1 MKYAFSSLFLL
12 GILSLQS
19 CTSQVKTSANSET
32 VISGKLISFPG
43 AEGFG
48 RFTTGGRGGKVLFVT
63 KLTDDGS
70 EGTLR
75 HALEQKDPRYIV
87 FRTAGTIFL
96 ESPLRIK
103 EGDVTI
109 AGQTAPGD
117 GITVANYETFVA
129 ADNVIIR
136 YMRFRMG
143 DKKKYEGDALGAR
156 FIKNLIV
163 DHCSMS
169 WSTDETVSIY
179 VNENTTLQWCVI
191 TESLRNSAHQKGAH
205 GYGGIAGGKFAS
217 FHHNIYANHD
227 SRNPR
232 LGEYAGSK
240 FALTDLTDFR
250 NNVIYNWGHNNV
262 YGGEGM
268 NVNMV
273 NNYYKPGP
281 ATMTNKR
288 IVAIDKN
295 EKEGTE
301 VYNIW
306 GKYYISGNVVEGSPE
321 VTADNWNLGVFNQ
334 MKPAYNLTDADKNSI
349 KINEPHDIQ
358 NNVKTESPKVAY
370 EKILKIGGASLVRD
384 AVDLRVLEHV
394 KKGTFSHKGSLGSD
408 NGIID
413 SQEDVGGF
421 PKLKMGKIPLDSDND
436 GMPDDW
442 EIKNNLDPKTANAN
456 GKDLDKNYDNIEVYM
471 NDLVKKITENQL

>member
-1 MKYAFSSLFLL
+1 MKFGIKHKIFTTGIFAMLAFSVSA
-12 GILSLQS
+12 QE
-19 CTSQVKTSANSET
+19 KT
-32 VISGKLISFPG
+32 VSFPG
-43 AEGFG
+43 TEGFG
-48 RFTTGGRGGKVLFVT
+48 RYTTGGRGGKVLFVT

-75 HALEQKDPRYIV
+75 YVLEQKGAKYII
-87 FRTAGTIFL
+87 FKTAGTIYL

-103 EGDVTI
+103 EGNVTI

-117 GITVANYETFVA
+117 GITIANYETFVA

-136 YMRFRMG
+136 FLRFRMG
-143 DKKKYEGDALGAR
+143 DQKKHEGDALGAR
-156 FIKNLIV
+156 FMKGLIV

-191 TESLRNSAHQKGAH
+191 AESLRNSAHQKGAH
-205 GYGGIAGGKFAS
+205 GYGGIAGGKYAS
-217 FHHNIYANHD
+217 FHHNIYAHHD

-232 LGEYAGSK
+232 LGEYAGSQ

-268 NVNMV
+268 NVNIV

-281 ATMTNKR
+281 ATLTKKR

-295 EKEGTE
+295 ENPETE

-306 GKYYISGNVVEGSPE
+306 GKYYINGNVSEGNPE
-321 VTADNWNLGVFNQ
+321 VTADNWNNGVFNQ
-334 MKPAYNLTDADKNSI
+334 MKNSYNLTDADKNTI
-349 KINEPHDIQ
+349 RINQPHDIH
-358 NNVKTESPKVAY
+358 NNVKTDSPKEAY
-370 EKILKIGGASLVRD
+370 EKILKIGGASLARD
-384 AVDLRVLEHV
+384 AVDLHVLKDV
-394 KKGTFSHKGSLGSD
+394 KNGTFTYNGSRGSK

-413 SQEDVGGF
+413 SQNDVGGF
-421 PKLKMGKIPLDSDND
+421 PDLKQGKTLLDSDND
-436 GMPDDW
+436 GMPDAW
-442 EIKNNLDPKTANAN
+442 EIKHNLNPKKANAN
-456 GKDLDKNYDNIEVYM
+456 GRDLDKNYDNIEVYM
-471 NDLVKKITENQL
+471 NDLVKKITEKQ

>member
-1 MKYAFSSLFLL
+1 MKKHFTTLVTI
-12 GILSLQS
+12 GILCGISTFVEAQ
-19 CTSQVKTSANSET
+19 NT
-32 VISGKLISFPG
+32 VSFPG

-48 RFTTGGRGGKVLFVT
+48 RYTTGGRGGKVYIVD

-75 HALEQKDPRYIV
+75 NALDQKGARYIV
-87 FRTAGTIFL
+87 FKTGGTIYL
-96 ESPLRIK
+96 ESPLKIK
-103 EGDVTI
+103 EGNVTI

-117 GITVANYETFVA
+117 GITVANYETFVG
-129 ADNVIIR
+129 ADNVVIR

-143 DKKKYEGDALGAR
+143 DQKKYEGDALGAR
-156 FIKNLIV
+156 FIKNLMV

-191 TESLRNSAHQKGAH
+191 AESLRNSFHQKGAH

-217 FHHNIYANHD
+217 FHHNIYSHHD

-240 FALTDLTDFR
+240 SALTDLTDFR
-250 NNVIYNWGHNNV
+250 NNVIYNWGHNNI

-268 NVNMV
+268 NVNIV

-281 ATMTNKR
+281 ATMTKQR

-295 EKEGTE
+295 EKPETE

-306 GKYYISGNVVEGSPE
+306 GKYYINGNVIEGNSE
-321 VTADNWNLGVFNQ
+321 VTKDNWTEGVFSQ
-334 MKPAYNLTDADKNSI
+334 MKSSYNLTDKDKNSI
-349 KINEPHDIQ
+349 KINQPHDIQ
-358 NNVKTESPKVAY
+358 NNVKTYSAKEAY
-370 EKILKIGGASLVRD
+370 EKVLQFGGASLVRD
-384 AVDLRVLEHV
+384 AIDLHVLKDV
-394 KKGTFSHKGSLGSD
+394 KNGSFTYKGSKGST

-413 SQEDVGGF
+413 SQNDVGGF
-421 PKLKMGKIPLDSDND
+421 PTLNSGKPQLDSDND
-436 GMPDDW
+436 GMPDEW
-442 EIKNNLDPKTANAN
+442 EIKNKLNPKVANAN
-456 GKDLDKNYDNIEVYM
+456 GRDLDKNYDNIEVYF
-471 NDLVKKITENQL
+471 NEIVKKITKNQN

>member
-1 MKYAFSSLFLL
+1 MKNTFFAASIF
-12 GILSLQS
+12 GIFTLQN
-19 CTSQVKTSANSET
+19 CTAQPKVLNEDPT
-32 VISGKLISFPG
+32 VISGNTISFPG

-75 HALEQKDPRYIV
+75 YVLEQKGPRYII
-87 FRTAGTIFL
+87 FKTAGTIYL

-103 EGDVTI
+103 EGNVTI

-179 VNENTTLQWCVI
+179 VNENTTLQWCLI
-191 TESLRNSAHQKGAH
+191 AESLRNSAHQKGAH

-281 ATMTNKR
+281 ASMNKKR

-295 EKEGTE
+295 EKPETE

-306 GKYYISGNVVEGSPE
+306 GKYYINGNVSEGNPD
-321 VTADNWNLGVFNQ
+321 VTTDNWNLGVFNQ
-334 MKPAYNLTDADKNSI
+334 MKPAYNLTNADKNEI
-349 KINEPHDIQ
+349 KMNQPHDIQ
-358 NNVKTESPKVAY
+358 NNVTTHSAEEAY

-384 AVDLRVLEHV
+384 AVDLRVLKEV
-394 KKGTFSHKGSLGSD
+394 KNGTFTYTGSLGSK

-413 SQEDVGGF
+413 SQNDVGGF
-421 PKLKMGKIPLDSDND
+421 PDLKQGKVLLDSDND
-436 GMPDDW
+436 GMPDEW

-456 GKDLDKNYDNIEVYM
+456 GKDLDKNYDNIEVYI
-471 NDLVKKITENQL
+471 NDLVKKITDKQ

>member
-1 MKYAFSSLFLL
+1 MKFSLKHKIFTSSIFTMLM
-12 GILSLQS
+12 LSVSAQD
-19 CTSQVKTSANSET
+19 KT
-32 VISGKLISFPG
+32 LSFPG

-48 RFTTGGRGGKVLFVT
+48 RYTTGGRGGKVLFVT

-75 HALEQKDPRYIV
+75 YALEQKGARYIV
-87 FRTAGTIFL
+87 FKTAGTIYL
-96 ESPLRIK
+96 ESPLKIK
-103 EGDVTI
+103 EGNVTI

-117 GITVANYETFVA
+117 GITIANYETFVA

-136 YMRFRMG
+136 FLRFRMG
-143 DKKKYEGDALGAR
+143 DQKKFEGDALGAR
-156 FIKNLIV
+156 FIKDLIV

-191 TESLRNSAHQKGAH
+191 AESLRNSAHQKGAH

-217 FHHNIYANHD
+217 FHHNLYAHHD

-268 NVNMV
+268 NVNIV

-281 ATMTNKR
+281 ASMNKKR

-295 EKEGTE
+295 EKPETE

-306 GKYYISGNVVEGSPE
+306 GKYYINGNVSEGNPD

-334 MKPAYNLTDADKNSI
+334 MKPSYNLTEADKNSI
-349 KINEPHDIQ
+349 KINQPHDIQ
-358 NNVKTESPKVAY
+358 NNVKTHTAKEAY
-370 EKILKIGGASLVRD
+370 EKILQIGGASLVRD
-384 AVDLRVLEHV
+384 AVDIRILKEV
-394 KKGTFSHKGSLGSD
+394 KNGTFTYNGSLGSK

-413 SQEDVGGF
+413 SQNDVGGF
-421 PKLKMGKIPLDSDND
+421 PDLKPGKALLDSDND
-436 GMPDDW
+436 GMPDEW
-442 EIKNNLDPKTANAN
+442 EIKHHLDPKKANAN
-456 GKDLDKNYDNIEVYM
+456 GRDLDKNYDNIEVYI
-471 NDLVKKITENQL
+471 NDLVKKITDKQ

>member
-1 MKYAFSSLFLL
+1 MKKYITKLFIAGIFS
-12 GILSLQS
+12 IA
-19 CTSQVKTSANSET
+19 TSAEAQN
-32 VISGKLISFPG
+32 ILSFPG

-48 RFTTGGRGGKVLFVT
+48 RYTTGGRGGKVYFVT

-75 HALEQKDPRYIV
+75 YALNQKGARYIV
-87 FRTAGTIFL
+87 FKTGGTIYL
-96 ESPLRIK
+96 DSPLKIK
-103 EGDVTI
+103 EGNVTI

-129 ADNVIIR
+129 ADNVVIR
-136 YMRFRMG
+136 YIRFRMG
-143 DKKKYEGDALGAR
+143 DQKKFEGDAFGAR

-169 WSTDETVSIY
+169 WSTDETVSVY
-179 VNENTTLQWCVI
+179 ANENTTVQWCI
-191 TESLRNSAHQKGAH
+191 IAESLRNSVHQKGAH
-205 GYGGIAGGKFAS
+205 GYGGIAGGKYAS
-217 FHHNIYANHD
+217 FHHNLYAHHD

-250 NNVIYNWGHNNV
+250 NNVIYNWGHNSV

-268 NVNMV
+268 NVNII

-281 ATMTNKR
+281 ATISRQR

-295 EKEGTE
+295 EKPETK

-306 GKYYISGNVVEGSPE
+306 GKYYINGNVIEGNPE
-321 VTADNWNLGVFNQ
+321 VSKDNWTQGVFAQ
-334 MKPAYNLTDADKNSI
+334 IKPSYHLTDQDKNKI
-349 KINEPHDIQ
+349 KINQPHDIQ
-358 NNVKTESPKVAY
+358 NTVKTHSAKEAY
-370 EKILKIGGASLVRD
+370 EKIVQIAGAALIRD
-384 AVDLRVLEHV
+384 AVDLHILKDV
-394 KKGTFSHKGSLGSD
+394 KNGSFTYEGSKGST

-413 SQEDVGGF
+413 SQKDVGGF
-421 PKLKMGKIPLDSDND
+421 PDLKPGTALPDSDHD
-436 GMPDDW
+436 GMPNEW
-442 EIKNNLDPKTANAN
+442 EIKNKLNPEVPNAN
-456 GKDLDKNYDNIEVYM
+456 GKDLDKNYDNIEVYF
-471 NDLVKKITENQL
+471 NDLVKNITGQQ

>member
-1 MKYAFSSLFLL
+1 MKNTFFAASIL
-12 GILSLQS
+12 GIFTLQN
-19 CTSQVKTSANSET
+19 CTTQSKVLNENPT
-32 VISGKLISFPG
+32 VISGKTISFPG

-63 KLTDDGS
+63 KTSDDGS

-75 HALEQKDPRYIV
+75 HALEQKGPRYIV
-87 FRTAGTIFL
+87 FKTAGTIYL

-143 DKKKYEGDALGAR
+143 DQKNYEGDALGAR

-191 TESLRNSAHQKGAH
+191 SESLRNSAHQKGAH

-250 NNVIYNWGHNNV
+250 NNVIYNWGHNNI

-268 NVNMV
+268 NVNLV

-281 ATMTNKR
+281 ASMNKKR

-295 EKEGTE
+295 EKPETE

-306 GKYYISGNVVEGSPE
+306 GKYYINGNFSEGNPD

-334 MKPAYNLTDADKNSI
+334 MKPAYNLTDADKNLI
-349 KINEPHDIQ
+349 KINQPHDIQ
-358 NNVKTESPKVAY
+358 NNVKTDSPKEAY

-394 KKGTFSHKGSLGSD
+394 KNGTFSHKGSLSSD

-413 SQEDVGGF
+413 SQNDVGGF
-421 PKLKMGKIPLDSDND
+421 PDLKKGESPLDSDDD
-436 GMPDDW
+436 GMPDEW

-471 NDLVKKITENQL
+471 NDLVKKITEKQ

>member
-1 MKYAFSSLFLL
+1 MKFILKHKISAT
-12 GILSLQS
+12 GILAMLSLQVS
-19 CTSQVKTSANSET
+19 AQEKT
-32 VISGKLISFPG
+32 LSFPG

-48 RFTTGGRGGKVLFVT
+48 RFTTGGRGGKVLSVT

-75 HALEQKDPRYIV
+75 HALEQKGARYIV
-87 FRTAGTIFL
+87 FKTAGTIFL

-117 GITVANYETFVA
+117 GITIANYETFVA

-156 FIKNLIV
+156 FIKNLMV

-191 TESLRNSAHQKGAH
+191 AESLRNSVHQKGAH
-205 GYGGIAGGKFAS
+205 GYGGIAGGKSAS
-217 FHHNIYANHD
+217 FHHNMYANHD

-240 FALTDLTDFR
+240 FALTDLVDFR
-250 NNVIYNWGHNNV
+250 NNVIYNWGHNNI

-268 NVNMV
+268 NVNII

-281 ATMTNKR
+281 ATLTAKR

-295 EKEGTE
+295 EKPETE

-306 GKYYISGNVVEGSPE
+306 GRYYINGNVSEGNPE
-321 VTADNWNLGVFNQ
+321 VTADNWAKGVISQ
-334 MKPAYNLTDADKNSI
+334 MKTSYNLTDADKNSI
-349 KINEPHDIQ
+349 KINQPHDIQ
-358 NNVKTESPKVAY
+358 TNVKTDSPKEAY
-370 EKILKIGGASLVRD
+370 EKILNIAGASLVRD
-384 AVDLRVLEHV
+384 AVDLRILKNV
-394 KKGTFSHKGSLGSD
+394 KQGTFSHKGSRGSD

-413 SQEDVGGF
+413 SQKDVGGF
-421 PKLKMGKIPLDSDND
+421 PDLNPGKALLDSDND
-436 GMPDDW
+436 GMPEAW
-442 EIKNNLDPKTANAN
+442 ETKNNLDPKTANAN
-456 GKDLDKNYDNIEVYM
+456 GRDLEINYDNIEVYI
-471 NDLVKKITENQL
+471 NDLVKKITEKQ

>member
-1 MKYAFSSLFLL
+1 MKKHFIKLSTIA
-12 GILSLQS
+12 ILSGISTWANAQ
-19 CTSQVKTSANSET
+19 QV
-32 VISGKLISFPG
+32 LSFPG

-48 RFTTGGRGGKVLFVT
+48 RYTAGGRGGKVYFVT

-75 HALEQKDPRYIV
+75 YALDQKGPRYIV
-87 FRTAGTIFL
+87 FKTGGTIYL
-96 ESPLRIK
+96 ESPLKIK
-103 EGDVTI
+103 EGNVTI

-117 GITVANYETFVA
+117 GITVANYETFIG
-129 ADNVIIR
+129 ADHVVIR
-136 YMRFRMG
+136 YIRFRMG
-143 DKKKYEGDALGAR
+143 DQKNFEGDALGAR

-179 VNENTTLQWCVI
+179 VNENTTLQWCII

-217 FHHNIYANHD
+217 FHHNIYAHHD

-250 NNVIYNWGHNNV
+250 NNVIYNWGHNNL

-268 NVNMV
+268 NVNIV

-281 ATMTNKR
+281 ATLTKER

-295 EKEGTE
+295 EKPETE

-306 GKYYISGNVVEGSPE
+306 GKYYISGNVMEGNPE
-321 VTADNWNLGVFNQ
+321 ITKDNWTQGVFAQ
-334 MKPAYNLTDADKNSI
+334 MKPSYNLTAQDKSKI
-349 KINEPHDIQ
+349 KISQPHDIQ
-358 NNVKTESPKVAY
+358 NNVKTDTPKEAY
-370 EKILKIGGASLVRD
+370 HKTLQVGGASLVRD
-384 AVDLRVLEHV
+384 AVDLHVLQDI
-394 KKGTFSHKGSLGSD
+394 KNGSFTYKGSKGSS

-413 SQEDVGGF
+413 SQKDAGGF
-421 PKLKMGKIPLDSDND
+421 PDLKIGKPLPDSDED
-436 GMPDDW
+436 GMPDEW
-442 EIKNNLDPKTANAN
+442 EMKNQLNPKVANAN
-456 GKDLDKNYDNIEVYM
+456 GRDLDQNYDNIEIYF
-471 NDLVKKITENQL
+471 NDIVKKITEKQ

>member
-1 MKYAFSSLFLL
+1 MKKHFTKLL
-12 GILSLQS
+12 ATGIL
-19 CTSQVKTSANSET
+19 CGIGT
-32 VISGKLISFPG
+32 LINAQNVLSFPG

-48 RFTTGGRGGKVLFVT
+48 RYTTGGRSGKVYFVT

-75 HALEQKDPRYIV
+75 YAINQKGSKYIV
-87 FRTAGTIFL
+87 FKTGGTIYL
-96 ESPLRIK
+96 ESPLKIK
-103 EGDVTI
+103 EGNVTI

-117 GITVANYETFVA
+117 GITVANYETFVS
-129 ADNVIIR
+129 ADNVVIR

-143 DKKKYEGDALGAR
+143 DQKNFEGDALGAR

-179 VNENTTLQWCVI
+179 NNENTTLQWCVI
-191 TESLRNSAHQKGAH
+191 AESLRNSVHRKGAH
-205 GYGGIAGGKFAS
+205 GYGGIAGGKSAS
-217 FHHNIYANHD
+217 FHHNIYAHHD

-268 NVNMV
+268 NVNIV

-281 ATMTNKR
+281 ATMTKQR
-288 IVAIDKN
+288 LVAIDKN
-295 EKEGTE
+295 EKPETE

-306 GKYYISGNVVEGSPE
+306 GKYYINGNVIEGNSE
-321 VTADNWNLGVFNQ
+321 VAKDNWTEGVFAQ
-334 MKPAYNLTDADKNSI
+334 MKSSYNLTAQDKSEI
-349 KINEPHDIQ
+349 KINQPHDIQ
-358 NNVKTESPKVAY
+358 NNIKTQSPKEAY
-370 EKILKIGGASLVRD
+370 DKILQIGGASLVRD
-384 AVDLRVLEHV
+384 AVDLHVLKDV
-394 KKGTFSHKGSLGSD
+394 KDGSFTYKGSKGST

-413 SQEDVGGF
+413 SQKDVGGF
-421 PKLKMGKIPLDSDND
+421 PDLKQGTPLPDSDND
-436 GMPDDW
+436 GMPDEW
-442 EIKNNLDPKTANAN
+442 EIKNHLNPKVANASGRN
-456 GKDLDKNYDNIEVYM
+456 LDKNYDNIEMYF
-471 NDLVKKITENQL
+471 NDLVRKITERQ

>member
-1 MKYAFSSLFLL
+1 MKTYFSSLFLL

-19 CTSQVKTSANSET
+19 CSSQIKTSGDSET
-32 VISGKLISFPG
+32 MISGNLISFPG

-48 RFTTGGRGGKVLFVT
+48 RFTTGGRGGKVVFVT

-75 HALEQKDPRYIV
+75 HALEQKGSRYII
-87 FRTAGTIFL
+87 FKTAGTIFL

-117 GITVANYETFVA
+117 GITVANYETFVS

-143 DKKKYEGDALGAR
+143 DKKKFEGDAFGAR

-169 WSTDETVSIY
+169 WSTDETVSMY
-179 VNENTTLQWCVI
+179 VNENTTLQWCLI
-191 TESLRNSAHQKGAH
+191 AESLRNSAHQKGAH

-217 FHHNIYANHD
+217 FHHNLYANHD

-250 NNVIYNWGHNNV
+250 NNVIYIWGHNNL

-268 NVNMV
+268 NVNII

-281 ATMTNKR
+281 ASMNKKR

-295 EKEGTE
+295 EKPETE

-306 GKYYISGNVVEGSPE
+306 GKYYINGNVSEGNPD
-321 VTADNWNLGVFNQ
+321 VTVDNWEKGVFSQ
-334 MKPAYNLTDADKNSI
+334 MKSSYNLTDTDKNSI
-349 KINEPHDIQ
+349 KINRPHDIQ
-358 NNVKTESPKVAY
+358 NNVKTDSPKEAY
-370 EKILKIGGASLVRD
+370 KKILKIGGASLVRD
-384 AVDLRVLEHV
+384 AVDVRVLEHV
-394 KKGTFSHKGSLGSD
+394 KSGTFSHKGSLGSD

-421 PKLKMGKIPLDSDND
+421 PDLKQGKSPIDSDND
-436 GMPDDW
+436 GMPDEW
-442 EIKNNLDPKTANAN
+442 EIKNNLDSKTANAN
-456 GKDLDKNYDNIEVYM
+456 GKDVDKIYDNIEVYM
-471 NDLVKKITENQL
+471 NSLVKKITEDQR

>member
-1 MKYAFSSLFLL
+1 MKKHFKKMFTI
-12 GILSLQS
+12 GILCGISML
-19 CTSQVKTSANSET
+19 ANAQE
-32 VISGKLISFPG
+32 VLSFPG

-48 RFTTGGRGGKVLFVT
+48 RYTTGGRGGRVYFVT

-75 HALEQKDPRYIV
+75 YALDQKGPRYIV
-87 FRTAGTIFL
+87 FKTGGTIYL
-96 ESPLRIK
+96 ESPLKIK

-109 AGQTAPGD
+109 SGQTAPGD
-117 GITVANYETFVA
+117 GITVANYETFIG
-129 ADNVIIR
+129 ADNVVIR

-143 DKKKYEGDALGAR
+143 DQKNFEGDALGAR

-191 TESLRNSAHQKGAH
+191 AESLRNSAHQKGAH

-217 FHHNIYANHD
+217 FHHNLYAHHD

-268 NVNMV
+268 NVNIV

-281 ATMTNKR
+281 ATMTRQR
-288 IVAIDKN
+288 IVSIDKN
-295 EKEGTE
+295 EKPETE

-306 GKYYISGNVVEGSPE
+306 GKYYISGNVIEGNSE
-321 VTADNWNLGVFNQ
+321 VTKDNWTQGVFAQ
-334 MKPAYNLTDADKNSI
+334 MKPSYNLTDKDKNEI
-349 KINEPHDIQ
+349 KINKPHDIQ
-358 NNVKTESPKVAY
+358 NNVKTDAAKVAY
-370 EKILKIGGASLVRD
+370 DKILQIGGASLVKD
-384 AVDLRVLEHV
+384 AVDLHVLKDV
-394 KKGTFSHKGSLGSD
+394 KNGSFTYSGSKGSS

-413 SQEDVGGF
+413 SQKDVGGF
-421 PKLKMGKIPLDSDND
+421 PDLKTGKSLPDSDND
-436 GMPDDW
+436 GMPDEW
-442 EIKNNLDPKTANAN
+442 EIKNKLNPKIANSN
-456 GKDLDKNYDNIEVYM
+456 ERDLNKNYDNIEVYF
-471 NDLVKKITENQL
+471 NDLVKKITERQYQ

>member
-1 MKYAFSSLFLL
+1 MKLDLRHIISTVAILCTFSA
-12 GILSLQS
+12 I
-19 CTSQVKTSANSET
+19 VSAQDQG
-32 VISGKLISFPG
+32 VLSFPG

-48 RFTTGGRGGKVLFVT
+48 KFTTGGRGGKVLFVT
-63 KLTDDGS
+63 KITDDGS

-75 HALEQKDPRYIV
+75 FALKQKGSRHII
-87 FRTAGTIFL
+87 FKTSGTIFL
-96 ESPLRIK
+96 ESPLKIA
-103 EGDVTI
+103 EGNVTI

-117 GITVANYETFVA
+117 GITIANYETFVA

-136 YMRFRMG
+136 YVRFRMG
-143 DKKKYEGDALGAR
+143 DQKKFEGDAFGAR
-156 FIKNLIV
+156 FIKNLMV

-179 VNENTTLQWCVI
+179 ANENTTLQWCVI
-191 TESLRNSAHQKGAH
+191 AESLRNSAHQKGAH

-250 NNVIYNWGHNNV
+250 NNVIYNWGHNSI

-268 NVNMV
+268 NVNII

-281 ATMTNKR
+281 ATVHKQR

-295 EKEGTE
+295 EKHETE

-306 GKYYISGNVVEGSPE
+306 GKYYINGNVVEGSPE
-321 VTADNWNLGVFNQ
+321 VTEDNWNLGVFNQ
-334 MKPAYNLTDADKNSI
+334 IKSSYNLTDADKNSI
-349 KINEPHDIQ
+349 KIKQPHDIR
-358 NNVKTESPKVAY
+358 NNVTTHSAQEAY
-370 EKILKIGGASLVRD
+370 EKILNVGGASLVRD
-384 AVDLRVLEHV
+384 AVDLRVVNEV
-394 KKGTFSHKGSLGSD
+394 KKGTFTYNGSRGSK

-421 PKLKMGKIPLDSDND
+421 PNSKQGNFLTDTDND
-436 GMPDDW
+436 GMPDEW
-442 EIKNNLDPKTANAN
+442 EIKNNLDPESANAN
-456 GKDLDKNYDNIEVYM
+456 GRDLDKNYDNLEIYTH
-471 NDLVKKITENQL
+471 DIVKHITKKQF

>member
-1 MKYAFSSLFLL
+1 MKKHFTQLFTI
-12 GILSLQS
+12 GILCGISS
-19 CTSQVKTSANSET
+19 WANAQK
-32 VISGKLISFPG
+32 ILSFPG

-48 RFTTGGRGGKVLFVT
+48 RYTTGGRGGKVCFVT

-75 HALEQKDPRYIV
+75 YALDQKGPRYIV
-87 FRTAGTIFL
+87 FKTGGTIYL
-96 ESPLRIK
+96 ESPLKIK

-117 GITVANYETFVA
+117 GITVANYETFVG
-129 ADNVIIR
+129 ADNVVIR

-143 DKKKYEGDALGAR
+143 DQKNYEGDALGAR

-191 TESLRNSAHQKGAH
+191 AESLRNSAHRKGAH
-205 GYGGIAGGKFAS
+205 GYGGIAGGRLAS
-217 FHHNIYANHD
+217 FHHNIYAHHD

-268 NVNMV
+268 NVNII

-281 ATMTNKR
+281 ATMTRQR

-295 EKEGTE
+295 EKTETE

-306 GKYYISGNVVEGSPE
+306 GKYYINGNLMEGNSE
-321 VTADNWNLGVFNQ
+321 ITKDNWTQGVFAQ
-334 MKPAYNLTDADKNSI
+334 MKPSYNLTDKDKNEI
-349 KINEPHDIQ
+349 KINQPHDIQ
-358 NNVKTESPKVAY
+358 NNVKTQSAKEAY
-370 EKILKIGGASLVRD
+370 EKILQIGGASLVRD
-384 AVDLRVLEHV
+384 SVDLHVLKDV
-394 KKGTFSHKGSLGSD
+394 KNGSFTYKGSKGSSS
-408 NGIID
+408 GIID
-413 SQEDVGGF
+413 SQKDVGGF
-421 PKLKMGKIPLDSDND
+421 PDLKTGKPLPDSDSD
-436 GMPDDW
+436 GMPDEW
-442 EIKNNLDPKTANAN
+442 EIKNKLNPKVANSN
-456 GKDLDKNYDNIEVYM
+456 ERDLDKNYDNIEVYF
-471 NDLVKKITENQL
+471 NDLVKKITERQY

>member
-1 MKYAFSSLFLL
+1 MKFNLKHKIFATGILAMLFL
-12 GILSLQS
+12 
-19 CTSQVKTSANSET
+19 QVSAQEKT
-32 VISGKLISFPG
+32 LSFPG

-48 RFTTGGRGGKVLFVT
+48 RFTSGGRGGKVLSIT

-75 HALEQKDPRYIV
+75 HALEQKGARYIV
-87 FRTAGTIFL
+87 FKTAGTIYL

-117 GITVANYETFVA
+117 GITIANYETFVA

-143 DKKKYEGDALGAR
+143 DRKKYEGDALGAR

-217 FHHNIYANHD
+217 FHHNLYANHD

-240 FALTDLTDFR
+240 FALTDLVDFR
-250 NNVIYNWGHNNV
+250 NNVIYNWGHNNI

-268 NVNMV
+268 NVNIV
-273 NNYYKPGP
+273 NNYFKPGP
-281 ATMTNKR
+281 ATLTRKR

-295 EKEGTE
+295 EKPATE
-301 VYNIW
+301 VYKIW
-306 GKYYISGNVVEGSPE
+306 GKYYINGNVSEGNPE

-334 MKPAYNLTDADKNSI
+334 MKSSYNLTDADKNSI
-349 KINEPHDIQ
+349 KINQPHDIQ
-358 NNVKTESPKVAY
+358 NNLKTDSPKEAY

-384 AVDLRVLEHV
+384 AVDLRVLKDM
-394 KKGTFSHKGSLGSD
+394 KKGTFTYEGSPGGK

-413 SQEDVGGF
+413 SQNDVGGF
-421 PKLKMGKIPLDSDND
+421 PNLKMGKIPLDSDND
-436 GMPDDW
+436 GMLDAW
-442 EIKNNLDPKTANAN
+442 EIKHNLNPKKSDAN
-456 GKDLDKNYDNIEVYM
+456 GRDLDKNYDNIEVYM
-471 NDLVKKITENQL
+471 NDLVKKITEKQ

>member
-1 MKYAFSSLFLL
+1 MKKHFTKLFTI
-12 GILSLQS
+12 GILCGIYTIINAQNVL
-19 CTSQVKTSANSET
+19 
-32 VISGKLISFPG
+32 SFPG

-48 RFTTGGRGGKVLFVT
+48 RYTTGGRGGKVYFVT
-63 KLTDDGS
+63 KLTDDSS

-75 HALEQKDPRYIV
+75 YALEQKGARYVV
-87 FRTAGTIFL
+87 FKTGGTIYL
-96 ESPLRIK
+96 ESPLKIK
-103 EGDVTI
+103 EGNVTI

-117 GITVANYETFVA
+117 GITVANYETFVG

-143 DKKKYEGDALGAR
+143 DQKNFEGDALGAR
-156 FIKNLIV
+156 FIKNLMV

-179 VNENTTLQWCVI
+179 ANENTTLQWCVI
-191 TESLRNSAHQKGAH
+191 AESLRNSVHQKGAH

-217 FHHNIYANHD
+217 FHHNLYANHD

-250 NNVIYNWGHNNV
+250 NNVIYNWGHNNI

-268 NVNMV
+268 NVNII

-281 ATMTNKR
+281 ASLNKKR
-288 IVAIDKN
+288 IAAIDKN
-295 EKEGTE
+295 QKPDTE

-306 GKYYISGNVVEGSPE
+306 GKYYISGNVIEGNPE
-321 VTADNWNLGVFNQ
+321 ISKDNWTQGVFAQ
-334 MKPAYNLTDADKNSI
+334 MKTSYNVTEKDKNSI
-349 KINEPHDIQ
+349 KINQPHDIQ
-358 NNVKTESPKVAY
+358 NNVKTDSPKEAY
-370 EKILKIGGASLVRD
+370 DKILQIGGASFIRD
-384 AVDLRVLEHV
+384 AIDYNILKDV
-394 KKGTFSHKGSLGSD
+394 KNGGFTYKGSKGST

-413 SQEDVGGF
+413 SQNDVGGF
-421 PKLKMGKIPLDSDND
+421 PTLKQGIPLPDSDND
-436 GMPDDW
+436 GMPDEW
-442 EIKNNLDPKTANAN
+442 EIKHQLNPKVANAN
-456 GKDLDKNYDNIEVYM
+456 GRDLDKNYDNIEVYF
-471 NDLVKKITENQL
+471 NDIVNNITEKQ

>member
-1 MKYAFSSLFLL
+1 MKTAFIIASIF
-12 GILSLQS
+12 GTFTLQN
-19 CTSQVKTSANSET
+19 CTAQSAASDKNET
-32 VISGKLISFPG
+32 LISGKTISFPG

-75 HALEQKDPRYIV
+75 YAVEQKGARYIV
-87 FRTAGTIFL
+87 FKTAGTIYL

-103 EGDVTI
+103 EGNLTI
-109 AGQTAPGD
+109 AGQTAPGN

-136 YMRFRMG
+136 FIRFRMG
-143 DKKKYEGDALGAR
+143 DQKKFEGDALGAR
-156 FIKNLIV
+156 FMKGLMV

-268 NVNMV
+268 NVNII

-281 ATMTNKR
+281 ATLTKKR

-295 EKEGTE
+295 TKPEAE

-306 GKYYISGNVVEGSPE
+306 GKYYISGNVSEGNPE
-321 VTADNWNLGVFNQ
+321 VTADNWEKGVFNQ
-334 MKPAYNLTDADKNSI
+334 MNKAYNLTDADKNSI
-349 KINEPHDIQ
+349 KINQPHDIQ
-358 NNVKTESPKVAY
+358 NNVKTDSPKDAY
-370 EKILKIGGASLVRD
+370 EKILQIGGASFVRD
-384 AVDLRVLEHV
+384 AVDLRVLKDV
-394 KKGTFSHKGSLGSD
+394 KNGTFTYEGSLGSK

-413 SQEDVGGF
+413 SQKDVGGF
-421 PKLKMGKIPLDSDND
+421 PDLKHGKTLPDSDND
-436 GMPDDW
+436 GMPDEW
-442 EIKNNLDPKTANAN
+442 ETKHHLDPKKANAN
-456 GKDLDKNYDNIEVYM
+456 GRDLDKNYDNIEVYTHSIVQ
-471 NDLVKKITENQL
+471 DIIKKQ

>member
-1 MKYAFSSLFLL
+1 MKFSLKHTIFTSSIFTMLM
-12 GILSLQS
+12 LSVSAQD
-19 CTSQVKTSANSET
+19 KT
-32 VISGKLISFPG
+32 LSFPG

-48 RFTTGGRGGKVLFVT
+48 RYTTGGRGGKVLFVT

-75 HALEQKDPRYIV
+75 YALEQKGARYIV
-87 FRTAGTIFL
+87 FKTAGTIYL
-96 ESPLRIK
+96 ESPLKIK
-103 EGDVTI
+103 EDNVTI

-117 GITVANYETFVA
+117 GITIANYETFVA
-129 ADNVIIR
+129 ADNVVIR
-136 YMRFRMG
+136 FLRFRMG
-143 DKKKYEGDALGAR
+143 DQKKFEGDALGAR
-156 FIKNLIV
+156 FMKDLIV

-191 TESLRNSAHQKGAH
+191 SESLRNSAHQKGAH

-217 FHHNIYANHD
+217 FHHNIYAHHD

-281 ATMTNKR
+281 ASMNKKR

-295 EKEGTE
+295 EKPETE

-306 GKYYISGNVVEGSPE
+306 GKYYIKGNVSEGNPE

-334 MKPAYNLTDADKNSI
+334 MKPSYNLTDADKNSI
-349 KINEPHDIQ
+349 KIDQPHDIQ
-358 NNVKTESPKVAY
+358 NNIKTHTAKEAY
-370 EKILKIGGASLVRD
+370 EKILQIGGASLMRD
-384 AVDLRVLEHV
+384 AVDVRVLKEV
-394 KKGTFSHKGSLGSD
+394 KNGTFTYNGSLGSK

-413 SQEDVGGF
+413 SQNDVGGF
-421 PKLKMGKIPLDSDND
+421 PDLKQGKNPVDSDND
-436 GMPDDW
+436 GMPDEW
-442 EIKNNLDPKTANAN
+442 ETKHKLDPKKANAN
-456 GKDLDKNYDNIEVYM
+456 GRDLDKNYDNIEVYI
-471 NDLVKKITENQL
+471 NDLVKKITDKQ

>member
-1 MKYAFSSLFLL
+1 MKLSLKHKIFTT
-12 GILSLQS
+12 GILTMLALSVSAQE
-19 CTSQVKTSANSET
+19 KT
-32 VISGKLISFPG
+32 LSFPG

-48 RFTTGGRGGKVLFVT
+48 RYTTGGRSGKVLFVT
-63 KLTDDGS
+63 KLIDDGS

-75 HALEQKDPRYIV
+75 YALDQKGARYIV
-87 FRTAGTIFL
+87 FKTAGTIYL
-96 ESPLRIK
+96 ESPLKIK
-103 EGDVTI
+103 EGNVTI

-117 GITVANYETFVA
+117 GITIANYETFVA
-129 ADNVIIR
+129 AENVIIR
-136 YMRFRMG
+136 FLRFRMG
-143 DKKKYEGDALGAR
+143 DQKKFEGDALGAR

-191 TESLRNSAHQKGAH
+191 SESLRNSTHQKGAH

-217 FHHNIYANHD
+217 FHHNIYAHHD

-268 NVNMV
+268 NVNIV

-281 ATMTNKR
+281 ASMNKKR

-295 EKEGTE
+295 EKPETE

-306 GKYYISGNVVEGSPE
+306 GKYYINGNVSEGNPD

-334 MKPAYNLTDADKNSI
+334 MKPSYSLTDADKNSI
-349 KINEPHDIQ
+349 KINQPHDIQ
-358 NNVKTESPKVAY
+358 NNVKTHSAKEAY
-370 EKILKIGGASLVRD
+370 EKTLQIAGASLVRD
-384 AVDLRVLEHV
+384 AVDMHVLKDV
-394 KKGTFSHKGSLGSD
+394 KNGTFTYNGSRGSQ

-413 SQEDVGGF
+413 SQNDVGGF
-421 PKLKMGKIPLDSDND
+421 PVLKPGKALLDSDND
-436 GMPDDW
+436 GMPDEW
-442 EIKNNLDPKTANAN
+442 ETKHNLDPKKANAN
-456 GKDLDKNYDNIEVYM
+456 GRDLDKNYDNIEVYM
-471 NDLVKKITENQL
+471 NDLVKKITDKQ

>member
-1 MKYAFSSLFLL
+1 MKNTFFAASIL
-12 GILSLQS
+12 GIFTLQN
-19 CTSQVKTSANSET
+19 CTTQSKVLNENHT
-32 VISGKLISFPG
+32 VISGKTISFPG

-48 RFTTGGRGGKVLFVT
+48 KFTTGGRGGKVLFVT
-63 KLTDDGS
+63 KTSDDGS

-75 HALEQKDPRYIV
+75 HVLEQKGPRYIV
-87 FRTAGTIFL
+87 FKTAGTIYL

-103 EGDVTI
+103 EGNVTI

-143 DKKKYEGDALGAR
+143 DQKKYEGDALGAR

-191 TESLRNSAHQKGAH
+191 SESLRNSAHQKGAH

-250 NNVIYNWGHNNV
+250 NNVIYNWGHNNI

-268 NVNMV
+268 NVNLV

-281 ATMTNKR
+281 ASMNKKR

-295 EKEGTE
+295 EKPETQ

-306 GKYYISGNVVEGSPE
+306 GKYYINGNVSEGNPD

-349 KINEPHDIQ
+349 KINQPHDIQ
-358 NNVKTESPKVAY
+358 NNVKTDSPKEAY

-394 KKGTFSHKGSLGSD
+394 ENGTFSHKGSLGSD

-413 SQEDVGGF
+413 SQNDVGGF
-421 PKLKMGKIPLDSDND
+421 PDLKQGKVLLDSDND
-436 GMPDDW
+436 GMPDEW
-442 EIKNNLDPKTANAN
+442 ENKNNLDPKTANAN

-471 NDLVKKITENQL
+471 NDLVKKITEKQ

>member
-1 MKYAFSSLFLL
+1 MKKQWTKLFTIGVLC
-12 GILSLQS
+12 G
-19 CTSQVKTSANSET
+19 TGVSAEAQN
-32 VISGKLISFPG
+32 VLSFPG

-48 RFTTGGRGGKVLFVT
+48 RYTSGGRGGKIYLVT
-63 KLTDDGS
+63 KTSDDGS

-75 HALEQKDPRYIV
+75 YALNQKGPRYII
-87 FRTAGTIFL
+87 FKTGGTIYL
-96 ESPLRIK
+96 QSPLKIH
-103 EGDVTI
+103 EGNVTI

-117 GITVANYETFVA
+117 GITIANYETFVA

-143 DKKKYEGDALGAR
+143 NQKKFEGDALGAR

-179 VNENTTLQWCVI
+179 NNENTTLQWCI
-191 TESLRNSAHQKGAH
+191 IAESLRNSVHQKGPH
-205 GYGGIAGGKFAS
+205 GYGGIAGGKQAS
-217 FHHNIYANHD
+217 FHHNLYAHHD

-250 NNVIYNWGHNNV
+250 NNVIYNWGHNNI
-262 YGGEGM
+262 YGGEAM
-268 NVNMV
+268 NVNII

-281 ATMTNKR
+281 ATMTKKR

-295 EKEGTE
+295 EKPETE

-306 GKYYISGNVVEGSPE
+306 GKYYINGNVAEGSSE
-321 VTADNWNLGVFNQ
+321 ITKDNWTEGVFSQ
-334 MKPAYNLTDADKNSI
+334 MKSSYHLTDQDKNAI
-349 KINEPHDIQ
+349 KMSKPHDIQ
-358 NNVKTESPKVAY
+358 NGVETHSAQEAY
-370 EKILKIGGASLVRD
+370 EKIIQLAGASLVRD
-384 AVDLRVLEHV
+384 AVDLHVLKDV
-394 KKGTFSHKGSLGSD
+394 KNRSFTYQGSKGST

-413 SQEDVGGF
+413 SQKDVGGY
-421 PKLKMGKIPLDSDND
+421 PNLKEGKPLPDSDND

-442 EIKNNLDPKTANAN
+442 EIKHSLNPKLSNAN
-456 GKDLDKNYDNIEVYM
+456 GRDLEKDYDNIEVYI
-471 NDLVKKITENQL
+471 NDIVHKITGGQKN

>member
-1 MKYAFSSLFLL
+1 MKIFSTFFLL
-12 GILSLQS
+12 GLLSLQS
-19 CTSQVKTSANSET
+19 CTSQIKTSSASET
-32 VISGKLISFPG
+32 TVSGKLISFPG

-48 RFTTGGRGGKVLFVT
+48 RFTKGGRGGKVLFVT

-75 HALEQKDPRYIV
+75 HALEQKGPRYII

-96 ESPLRIK
+96 ESPLKIK
-103 EGDVTI
+103 EGNVTI

-117 GITVANYETFVA
+117 GITIANYETFVS

-191 TESLRNSAHQKGAH
+191 AESLRNSAHQKGAH

-250 NNVIYNWGHNNV
+250 NNVIYNWGHNNI

-268 NVNMV
+268 NVNII

-281 ATMTNKR
+281 ASMNRKR
-288 IVAIDKN
+288 IAAIDKN
-295 EKEGTE
+295 EKPETE

-306 GKYYISGNVVEGSPE
+306 GKYYINGNVSEGNPD
-321 VTADNWNLGVFNQ
+321 VTADNWEKGVFSQ
-334 MKPAYNLTDADKNSI
+334 MKNSYNLTDKDKNSI
-349 KINEPHDIQ
+349 KINQPHDIQ
-358 NNVKTESPKVAY
+358 NNVKTDSPKEAY

-384 AVDLRVLEHV
+384 EVDVRILEHV
-394 KKGTFSHKGSLGSD
+394 KNGTFSHKGSLGSD

-421 PKLKMGKIPLDSDND
+421 PYLKAGKALLDSDND
-436 GMPDDW
+436 GMPDEW
-442 EIKNNLDPKTANAN
+442 ETKNNIDPKTSNAN
-456 GKDLDKNYDNIEVYM
+456 GKDLDKNYDNIEVYI
-471 NDLVKKITENQL
+471 NSLVKKIT

>member
-32 VISGKLISFPG
+32 VVSGKLISFPG

-63 KLTDDGS
+63 KLSDDGS

-75 HALEQKDPRYIV
+75 HALEQKGARYIV
-87 FRTAGTIFL
+87 FKTAGTIYL

-117 GITVANYETFVA
+117 GITIANYETFVA

-143 DKKKYEGDALGAR
+143 DQKKYEGDALGAR
-156 FIKNLIV
+156 FMKNLIV

-240 FALTDLTDFR
+240 FALTDLVDFR
-250 NNVIYNWGHNNV
+250 NNVIYNWGHNNI

-268 NVNMV
+268 NVNLI

-281 ATMTNKR
+281 ATMTKER

-306 GKYYISGNVVEGSPE
+306 GKYYINGNVVEGSPE
-321 VTADNWNLGVFNQ
+321 VTADNWGKGVFNQ
-334 MKPAYNLTDADKNSI
+334 MKSSYNLTDADKNSI
-349 KINEPHDIQ
+349 KINQPHDIQ
-358 NNVKTESPKVAY
+358 NNVKTDSPKEAY
-370 EKILKIGGASLVRD
+370 DKILKIGGASLVRD
-384 AVDLRVLEHV
+384 AVDLRVL
-394 KKGTFSHKGSLGSD
+394 KDMKNGTFTYGGSLGSK

-413 SQEDVGGF
+413 SQNDVGGF
-421 PKLKMGKIPLDSDND
+421 PELKTGRIPLDSDSD
-436 GMPDDW
+436 GMPDAW
-442 EIKNNLDPKTANAN
+442 EIKHNLNPKKADAN
-456 GKDLDKNYDNIEVYM
+456 GRDLDKNYDNIEVYM
-471 NDLVKKITENQL
+471 NDLVKKITKKQ

>member
-1 MKYAFSSLFLL
+1 M
-12 GILSLQS
+12 
-19 CTSQVKTSANSET
+19 
-32 VISGKLISFPG
+32 
-43 AEGFG
+43 
-48 RFTTGGRGGKVLFVT
+48 
-63 KLTDDGS
+63 
-70 EGTLR
+70 
-75 HALEQKDPRYIV
+75 
-87 FRTAGTIFL
+87 
-96 ESPLRIK
+96 
-103 EGDVTI
+103 
-109 AGQTAPGD
+109 
-117 GITVANYETFVA
+117 
-129 ADNVIIR
+129 
-136 YMRFRMG
+136 
-143 DKKKYEGDALGAR
+143 
-156 FIKNLIV
+156 V

-281 ATMTNKR
+281 ATMTKKR

-295 EKEGTE
+295 EKQGTE

-306 GKYYISGNVVEGSPE
+306 GKYYINGNVVEGSPE

-334 MKPAYNLTDADKNSI
+334 MKPAYKLTDADKNSI
-349 KINEPHDIQ
+349 KINQPHDIQ
-358 NNVKTESPKVAY
+358 NNVTTESPKEAY

-394 KKGTFSHKGSLGSD
+394 KNGTFSHKGSLGSD
-408 NGIID
+408 SGIID

-421 PKLKMGKIPLDSDND
+421 PDLKPGRASIDSDND

-456 GKDLDKNYDNIEVYM
+456 GKDLDRDYDNIEIFM
-471 NDLVKKITENQL
+471 NDLVKKITKNQR